1 MIKACDSPIGQPEKK
16 TKILFQKKHEGAE
29 YSTYFQNVFEKLC
42 FICEI
47 FFIFLKYFIVCL
59 FGFFFLIFL
68 KVTRENNIT
77 LIWRFIHVHLF
88 VFKWLKFNFYVGI
101 SDNIYIFFLILDV
114 TISWEKMQINFKILE
129 KC

>member
-1 MIKACDSPIGQPEKK
+1 MRFTNWAARKK
-16 TKILFQKKHEGAE
+16 DKNIISKETWGGEGAE

-68 KVTRENNIT
+68 KVTRENYIT
-77 LIWRFIHVHLF
+77 LIWRFVHVHLF

-101 SDNIYIFFLILDV
+101 SEYIYIFFLILDV

>member
-1 MIKACDSPIGQPEKK
+1 MRFTNWAARKK
-16 TKILFQKKHEGAE
+16 PKILFQKKHEGARGQNILHTFKM
-29 YSTYFQNVFEKLC
+29 YSKIYVLFVKSSSF
-42 FICEI
+42 
-47 FFIFLKYFIVCL
+47 FLKIFYSLFVC
-59 FGFFFLIFL
+59 FFFLIFL
-68 KVTRENNIT
+68 KVTRENYIT
-77 LIWRFIHVHLF
+77 LIWRFVHVHLF